1 MLDIRRIRE
10 DYENVKAAVERRC
23 KGDYGISQVLPLDAR
38 RRELLLQVEQMKNKQ
53 NTVSKEIPKLK
64 KAGEDTTAIMAYM
77 IMAGIVG
84 FLMDRIVLVLEGILL
99 RWTR

>member
-38 RRELLLQVEQMKNKQ
+38 RRELLLQVEQMKTSRTPFPKKSLS
-53 NTVSKEIPKLK
+53 SKKP
-64 KAGEDTTAIMAYM
+64 ARTPPPSWQ
-77 IMAGIVG
+77 
-84 FLMDRIVLVLEGILL
+84 R
-99 RWTR
+99 

>member
-53 NTVSKEIPKLK
+53 NTVSKEIPKLEK
-64 KAGEDTTAIMAYM
+64 SRRGHHRHHGRDERAFRQYQRAGRT
-77 IMAGIVG
+77 GQRG
-84 FLMDRIVLVLEGILL
+84 GK
-99 RWTR
+99 